1 MKLAI
6 LLFVGLC
13 SAAYAAA
20 GSGTWNNV
28 PDIADRAF
36 WETQKSRPGMSIL
49 LKRAEEEVK
58 TPRESPLP
66 HYLDFRNTGNRT
78 IYQKKFLELYRIAPL
93 TLASCVTGEKRFI
106 EALENRVRTVAGLPT
121 WVLPAHDPAL
131 KNYRGETV
139 EIDLGAAA
147 AGTELVCALALLE
160 PAMTP
165 DTARL
170 LRSEL
175 MRRIVIPLEEM
186 MEGSRKEAWWLN
198 TKSNWNSVCISG
210 MAAIVLRIGLDV
222 PRREK
227 LLSFLLKRSEN
238 FLKGF
243 GSDGYCSEGISY
255 WFYGFGY
262 YLRMA
267 ADVYQAT
274 GGKIRLTERSDVRL
288 PAAFAEKFLLAP
300 RVYPAFADADPDARP
315 NRFVLN
321 LRNWLYGGSAGFPRN
336 IMLSNGLQDL
346 CLMLSLPQ
354 TEQRTA
360 DAVRLPALS
369 QFRDAGV
376 FLVRPGDSASRLAVA
391 FKGGSNAEFHNH
403 NDVGSYVI
411 AVDGVPVAVDP
422 GREIYSRRSF
432 GSRRYECLLANSFG
446 HSVPKIAGK
455 LQTHQGKTK
464 AALLGAHE
472 TEFGFEAVF
481 DITPAYHHIP
491 ELRKLVRRFGCSR
504 ENAGRFLVE
513 DCAEFHVEE
522 EYENAVISF
531 GKFKRVDARTFLI
544 VEKGKTLKL
553 EIDCDHP
560 FAASMDV
567 IRENT
572 AHKRD
577 VNRLAIRTTGKVSIL
592 RMRLIFTPEV

>member
-186 MEGSRKEAWWLN
+186 MDGSRKEAWWLN

-210 MAAIVLRIGLDV
+210 MAAIALRIGLDV

-391 FKGGSNAEFHNH
+391 FKGGAMLNFTITMTSAVMSLPWMEFPLPLIRGGRSTADAVSAPGAMNAGLQIPS
-403 NDVGSYVI
+403 DT
-411 AVDGVPVAVDP
+411 AC
-422 GREIYSRRSF
+422 RRSPEN
-432 GSRRYECLLANSFG
+432 SRLIREKQKPLSSERTKRNSDSRPFLTSHPPITTSPNCG
-446 HSVPKIAGK
+446 NLSGVS
-455 LQTHQGKTK
+455 
-464 AALLGAHE
+464 AALVKMQGAFSLR
-472 TEFGFEAVF
+472 TVPNFMWKKNMR
-481 DITPAYHHIP
+481 TP
-491 ELRKLVRRFGCSR
+491 
-504 ENAGRFLVE
+504 
-513 DCAEFHVEE
+513 
-522 EYENAVISF
+522 
-531 GKFKRVDARTFLI
+531 
-544 VEKGKTLKL
+544 
-553 EIDCDHP
+553 
-560 FAASMDV
+560 
-567 IRENT
+567 
-572 AHKRD
+572 
-577 VNRLAIRTTGKVSIL
+577 
-592 RMRLIFTPEV
+592 